1 MKRIALAFIAV
12 VAGTTSAHANVEIGG
27 IAGLHIFSEE
37 NALGTKSNDVY
48 HQANSAFFGMRF
60 GMTFGQ
66 MLGVELEGGLIP
78 TESAGGIVTFDIYD
92 AVVRANVIAQFRTSE
107 ASNVLIPFVTA
118 GGGAMRVVRVGT
130 TDTSLFKKETDGLGF
145 IGAGLKYRAG
155 GGWGV
160 RVDAR
165 LELVPGNAS
174 SSITQD
180 IEILATLYREWG
192 RKAAPKVIETT
203 TQGAGKDADSDGI
216 ADATDKCPKEAE
228 DKDDFQDEDGCADND
243 NDADGI
249 ADATDKCKGEP
260 EDKDNFQDDDGC
272 PDPDNDADG
281 VPDAADKCADQPETK
296 NGFDDDDGCPD
307 ELPAKLQAV
316 IGPIVGVTFKANSAD
331 LAGASTKKLD
341 AVAAALTEV
350 ATVKVEI
357 GVHTDDQALAKGSK
371 FADSEALSQ
380 AQADAV
386 KAYLVKKGIAE
397 DRITAKGYGSSKPL
411 QDTTGLK
418 GAKLSAARAVN
429 RRVELTLP
437 IAASAEATPAPA
449 PTPAPT
455 EAPKA
460 EAPAPAPAPAP
471 TPTPTP

>member
-27 IAGLHIFSEE
+27 VAGLHIFSDE
-37 NALGTKSNDVY
+37 NALGTKKNDVY
-48 HQANSAFFGMRF
+48 HQANSAFFGLRF
-60 GMTFGQ
+60 GVTFGQ
-66 MLGVELEGGLIP
+66 MLGAELEGGLIP
-78 TESAGGIVTFDIYD
+78 TESAGGTVTFDIYD
-92 AVVRANVIAQFRTSE
+92 AVVRANLIAQFRTSDD
-107 ASNVLIPFVTA
+107 ANVLIPFVTA

-145 IGAGLKYRAG
+145 VGVGLKYRAG

-160 RVDAR
+160 RADAR
-165 LELVPGNAS
+165 LLLVPGNAS

-192 RKAAPKVIETT
+192 RKPAVKVVETKT
-203 TQGAGKDADSDGI
+203 EGTGKDEDADGV
-216 ADATDKCPKEAE
+216 ADDADKCPKEAE
-228 DKDDFQDEDGCADND
+228 DKDGFQDEDGCPDTD

-249 ADATDKCKGEP
+249 ADATDKCAGEA

-281 VPDAADKCADQPETK
+281 VPDASDKCADQPETK
-296 NGFDDDDGCPD
+296 NGFDDEDGCPD

-357 GVHTDDQALAKGSK
+357 GAHTDDQALAKGSK
-371 FADSEALSQ
+371 FADADALSQ
-380 AQADAV
+380 AQAEAV
-386 KAYLVKKGIAE
+386 KAYLVKKGVAE
-397 DRITAKGYGSSKPL
+397 DRITAKGYGATKPL
-411 QDTTGLK
+411 QDPTGLK
-418 GAKLSAARAVN
+418 GAKLSAARAAN
-429 RRVELTLP
+429 RRVELTL
-437 IAASAEATPAPA
+437 AGAGSAEATPAPA
-449 PTPAPT
+449 AP

-460 EAPAPAPAPAP
+460 DAPAP
-471 TPTPTP
+471 TP